1 MQAQTYI
8 VRIYRRNGGSGF
20 AGVVEIVHG
29 RRSEAFRNFEELR
42 AILDRPPRGSRLKG
56 KRPRRGEP

>member
-20 AGVVEIVHG
+20 TGVVEIVQR
-29 RRSEAFRNFEELR
+29 RRSESFRNFEELR
-42 AILDRPPRGSRLKG
+42 SILDQPPRGSRLKA